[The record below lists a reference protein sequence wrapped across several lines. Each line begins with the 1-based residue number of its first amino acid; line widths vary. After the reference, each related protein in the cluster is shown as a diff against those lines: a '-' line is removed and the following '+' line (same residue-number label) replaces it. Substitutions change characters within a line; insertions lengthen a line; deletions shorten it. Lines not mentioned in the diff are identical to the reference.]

1 MYCSLDDIKKQIP
14 ADAIIQLTDDDQVGI
29 TLEMIVEVLAGGEPP
44 EPAPDADPALAPA
57 AEAAAGYITE
67 AIASA
72 DSEIDGYC
80 SVKYIVPFAVV
91 PPIIKKISV
100 HLAIYNLYARRVETM
115 PDVRV
120 ANQKNSIDLLTKIAR
135 GLVKLGE
142 QAATAPVQPQQSPVI
157 TSSPR
162 LFGRDKMKGL

>member
-1 MYCSLDDIKKQIP
+1 MYSTLDDIKKQIP
-14 ADAIIQLTDDDQVGI
+14 AETIIQLTDDDQVGI
-29 TLEMIVEVLAGGEPP
+29 TVEMIVAALAGTTDPLQ
-44 EPAPDADPALAPA
+44 DADLTAA
-57 AEAAAGYITE
+57 AESAAGYITE

-80 SVKYIVPFAVV
+80 SVKYSVPFATV
-91 PPIIKKISV
+91 PAIIKKVSAD
-100 HLAIYNLYARRVETM
+100 LAIYNLYARRVETM
-115 PDVRV
+115 PEVR
-120 ANQKNSIDLLTKIAR
+120 ADSRKNSIALLKDISR

-142 QAATAPVQPQQSPVI
+142 LAATAPVQPQQSPVI